1 MITLALDTS
10 AGTSVAVLRDDVVLH
25 EVNFE
30 DTRSHAESIGV
41 AIKQALNEAQVAF
54 NDVGQVAVGVG
65 PAPFTG
71 LRVGIAAAKMF
82 AIGLSGGARPA
93 KVFGVVS
100 LDAIALS
107 VIDSGEPVSD
117 ATPLLITAD
126 ARRGEVYWALYSGV
140 DEGGLPIRSEGP
152 GVQKLVELEAD
163 LAARSLNVNHV
174 VARVSAGE
182 LGRVL
187 FAQLAAGQASHDL
200 TPLYLREADAV
211 MPVSNR
217 LAGKKVSG

>member
-1 MITLALDTS
+1 
-10 AGTSVAVLRDDVVLH
+10 
-25 EVNFE
+25 
-30 DTRSHAESIGV
+30 
-41 AIKQALNEAQVAF
+41 LNEAQVAF
-54 NDVGQVAVGVG
+54 NDVQQVAVGIG

-71 LRVGIAAAKMF
+71 LRVGIAAAKLF
-82 AIGLSGGARPA
+82 AIGLNSGARPA
-93 KVFGVVS
+93 SVYGVVS

-107 VIDSGEPVSD
+107 AIDAGEVASAENPM
-117 ATPLLITAD
+117 LITAD

-140 DEGGLPIRSEGP
+140 DESGIPIRSEGP
-152 GVQKLVELEAD
+152 GVEKLVELKAD
-163 LAARSLNVNHV
+163 LVARGLSVNHV

-187 FAQLAAGQASHDL
+187 VAQQAAASASTDL

>member
-1 MITLALDTS
+1 MITLAIDTS
-10 AGTSVAVLRDDVVLH
+10 AGTSVAVLHDEQVLN

-54 NDVGQVAVGVG
+54 NDVQQVAVGIG

-71 LRVGIAAAKMF
+71 LRVDIAAAKLF
-82 AIGLSGGARPA
+82 AIGLNSGARP
-93 KVFGVVS
+93 VTVYGVVS

-107 VIDSGEPVSD
+107 AIDAGEVAS
-117 ATPLLITAD
+117 TENPLLITAD
-126 ARRGEVYWALYSGV
+126 ARRGEVYWALYRGV
-140 DEGGLPIRSEGP
+140 DESGIPVRSEGP
-152 GVQKLVELEAD
+152 GVDKLVELEAD
-163 LAARSLNVNHV
+163 LVARGLSVNHV

-187 FAQLAAGQASHDL
+187 VAQQAVGSASTDL

>member
-1 MITLALDTS
+1 MITLAIDTS
-10 AGTSVAVLRDDVVLH
+10 AGTSVAVLRDDEVLH

-41 AIKQALNEAQVAF
+41 AIKQVLNAAQVAF
-54 NDVGQVAVGVG
+54 NDVAQVAVGIG

-100 LDAIALS
+100 LDAIALLA
-107 VIDSGEPVSD
+107 IDAGEVAGPEN
-117 ATPLLITAD
+117 PLLITAD
-126 ARRGEVYWALYSGV
+126 ARRGEVYWALYSGA
-140 DEGGLPIRSEGP
+140 DEFGLPVRSEGP
-152 GVQKLVELEAD
+152 GVQKLVELEGD
-163 LAARSLNVNHV
+163 LAARGLAVNHV

-187 FAQLAAGQASHDL
+187 VAQQAAGTASTDL

>member
-1 MITLALDTS
+1 MITLAIDTS
-10 AGTSVAVLRDDVVLH
+10 AGTSVAVLRDEQVLH

-54 NDVGQVAVGVG
+54 IDVQQVAVGIG

-71 LRVGIAAAKMF
+71 LRVGIAAAKLF
-82 AIGLSGGARPA
+82 AIGLNSGARPA
-93 KVFGVVS
+93 SVYGVVS

-107 VIDSGEPVSD
+107 AIDAGEVASAENPM
-117 ATPLLITAD
+117 LITAD

-140 DEGGLPIRSEGP
+140 EVSGIPVRSEGP
-152 GVQKLVELEAD
+152 GVEKLVELKAD
-163 LAARSLNVNHV
+163 LVARGLSVNHV

-187 FAQLAAGQASHDL
+187 VAQQAVGSASTDL

>member
-1 MITLALDTS
+1 MITLAIDTS
-10 AGTSVAVLRDDVVLH
+10 AGTSVAVLRDEQVLH
-25 EVNFE
+25 EVNFA

-54 NDVGQVAVGVG
+54 NDVQQVAVGIG

-71 LRVGIAAAKMF
+71 LRVGIAAAKLF
-82 AIGLSGGARPA
+82 AIGLNSGARPA
-93 KVFGVVS
+93 PVYGVVS

-107 VIDSGEPVSD
+107 AIDAGEVASAENPM
-117 ATPLLITAD
+117 LITAD
-126 ARRGEVYWALYSGV
+126 ARRGEVYWALYSDV
-140 DEGGLPIRSEGP
+140 DESGTPVRSEGP
-152 GVQKLVELEAD
+152 GVDKLVELEAD
-163 LAARSLNVNHV
+163 LVARGLSVNHV

-187 FAQLAAGQASHDL
+187 VAQQAVGSASTDL

-211 MPVSNR
+211 MPLSNR

>member
-1 MITLALDTS
+1 VITLAIDTS
-10 AGTSVAVLRDDVVLH
+10 AGTSVAVLRDEQVLH

-54 NDVGQVAVGVG
+54 NDVQQVAVGIG

-71 LRVGIAAAKMF
+71 LRVGIAAAKLF
-82 AIGLSGGARPA
+82 AIGLNSGARPA
-93 KVFGVVS
+93 QVYGVVS

-107 VIDSGEPVSD
+107 AIDAGEVASAENPM
-117 ATPLLITAD
+117 LITAD

-140 DEGGLPIRSEGP
+140 DESGIPVRSEGP
-152 GVQKLVELEAD
+152 GVEKLVELEAD
-163 LAARSLNVNHV
+163 LVSRGLSVNHV

-187 FAQLAAGQASHDL
+187 AAQQSVGTASTDL